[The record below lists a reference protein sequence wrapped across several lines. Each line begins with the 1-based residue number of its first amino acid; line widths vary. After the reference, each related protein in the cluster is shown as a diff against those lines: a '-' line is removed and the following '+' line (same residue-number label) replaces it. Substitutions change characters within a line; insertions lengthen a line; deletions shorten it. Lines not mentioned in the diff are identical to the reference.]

1 METEKKRK
9 TYDQQF
15 KIDAVNLVVNGGRSV
30 EEAARELGISANSL
44 HRWKQ
49 APTRKGSEAFPGKG
63 RLSPQVEDSTRREEE
78 LRRLRRE
85 LAEAKEDR
93 DILKKA
99 DMPRVCKKICVN
111 GFSMSEHIVQP
122 VSKDN

>member
-9 TYDQQF
+9 TYDRQF
-15 KIDAVNLVVNGGRSV
+15 KIDAVNLMVNGGRGV
-30 EEAARELGISANSL
+30 EKVARELGISANSL

-49 APTRKGSEAFPGKG
+49 ALVTSGSEAFPGKG
-63 RLSPQVEDSTRREEE
+63 RLSPQEEE
-78 LRRLRRE
+78 LRQLRRE

-99 DMPRVCKKICVN
+99 LAF
-111 GFSMSEHIVQP
+111 FS
-122 VSKDN
+122 KGGK

>member
-9 TYDQQF
+9 TYDRQF
-15 KIDAVNLVVNGGRSV
+15 KIDAVNLVVNGGRGV

-49 APTRKGSEAFPGKG
+49 GLAGKGPEVFPGKG
-63 RLSPQVEDSTRREEE
+63 RLGPQEEE

-85 LAEAKEDR
+85 LEQAKEDR

-99 DMPRVCKKICVN
+99 LAF
-111 GFSMSEHIVQP
+111 FS
-122 VSKDN
+122 KGGK